1 MWNQTWFIMNPK
13 TRSFALKQTKKF
25 LFAPPLQIVCFACC
39 TTKDL
44 QKINQFYRSKKIPH
58 PLSFKDEDHDH
69 IVNLLANHPF
79 SAATNKPWPTAPN
92 YTNEM

>member
-25 LFAPPLQIVCFACC
+25 LFCSSLTDCVFCMLHNERF
-39 TTKDL
+39 TK
-44 QKINQFYRSKKIPH
+44 NQSVLLFKKPH
-58 PLSFKDEDHDH
+58 PLSFKHEDHDH
-69 IVNLLANHPF
+69 IVNLLANHPI